1 MRADSPVK
9 AFIVAAAAVALDQ
22 AAKSLALSNLST
34 TEPVPVIGDALRL
47 VLKFNE
53 GAAFSLSWGGPGVL
67 VAMTALAAAAV
78 TVAILRWR
86 RRSPAGT
93 AGLGLILG
101 GALGNLGDRVC
112 RDGRVIDFLDMG
124 IGARRW
130 PTFNVADIA
139 ITCGALMLVILH
151 RDGGKGENA

>member
-1 MRADSPVK
+1 MRSDSPVK

-22 AAKSLALSNLST
+22 ATKSLALRNLSSV
-34 TEPVPVIGDALRL
+34 EPVPLLGDVFRL

-67 VAMTALAAAAV
+67 IAMTAAAAAAV

-86 RRSPAGT
+86 RRSPAGM

-101 GALGNLGDRVC
+101 GVLGNLGDRVF

-124 IGARRW
+124 LGARRW

-139 ITCGALMLVILH
+139 ITVGALVLVILH
-151 RDGGKGENA
+151 RDGGKVENA